1 MSTLITRMKVYREKL
16 GMSQNELAEKVG
28 VRRETIVRL
37 EKGQY
42 NPSLKLAVDI
52 SKELGTSVEEMFRFA
67 NEEKENLNDKREVS
81 ELKGVKKTAEV
92 YVISADTYHER
103 CGAEIELFGV
113 YDTMEKAEKIAE
125 RMRKEGEVPQ
135 IDKVRINRRCWKYL
149 GGYYE

>member
-81 ELKGVKKTAEV
+81 ELKGK
-92 YVISADTYHER
+92 
-103 CGAEIELFGV
+103 
-113 YDTMEKAEKIAE
+113 
-125 RMRKEGEVPQ
+125 
-135 IDKVRINRRCWKYL
+135 
-149 GGYYE
+149 